1 MEKTQTLYKV
11 ATTFGRFNIPHKGH
25 VELVQQMLAHGEVA
39 HVHVSGG
46 KNNNDW
52 NFRVLMLR
60 QMCHQSG
67 VDLSRVKF
75 LNSSNPFTA
84 VSSSISEAE
93 FNEVVFVIGSDQVG
107 LANNL
112 ADKLD
117 VPFVINVRSFS
128 STMVRHFL
136 DQTTFFE
143 DAVNLYKGD
152 EFAASLALVLRHE
165 ELHCEKH

>member
-1 MEKTQTLYKV
+1 
-11 ATTFGRFNIPHKGH
+11 
-25 VELVQQMLAHGEVA
+25 
-39 HVHVSGG
+39 
-46 KNNNDW
+46 
-52 NFRVLMLR
+52 
-60 QMCHQSG
+60 MCHRSG

-84 VSSSISEAE
+84 VSDSDAEAE
-93 FNEVVFVIGSDQVG
+93 FNEVVFVIGSDQVD
-107 LANNL
+107 LAQNVV
-112 ADKLD
+112 DKLD
-117 VPFVINVRSFS
+117 VPFVINGRSFS

-136 DQTTFFE
+136 DQTKFFE